1 MFYMFSLLLLI
12 LATNECHGAW
22 QLLDYDPV
30 ADPKAIIH
38 SGTSA
43 RFTVLTSS
51 LIRLEYDSKGKFE
64 DRQSFTIFNRKLA
77 VPKFTNTSN
86 NGILTIKTS
95 DLTLTYA
102 EGQKF
107 NSTSLTIDGHING
120 FNFTY
125 KPSDKGIDYDNSIS
139 QNLLGTVNALDT
151 IHVAIPLNCTIT
163 GKNYC
168 SWAVIGRMGYAL
180 INDTKSA
187 MLDGNW
193 LSEKDN
199 YNTYDW
205 YFFGHGM
212 NYKQALK
219 DFSLISGKHSIVPRY
234 ALGSWH
240 SRWYDYSDLSAKQ
253 VVENYE
259 SREIPLDIFVWDM
272 NWHLYG
278 PWGCYT
284 WNPALYPF
292 YNLTQAWMNKKGLR
306 TTANIHDDN
315 GIQNYEMYY
324 KQAAAALGVTNGQ
337 GIAFNVT
344 DENYMLT
351 LQDIIQT
358 PIMEQ
363 SDNSYNGFDFW
374 WIDWQ
379 QGENT
384 GVYYTTINPTLWL
397 NYVRHTTH
405 IRRKENIRGL
415 VLGRY
420 GGYGNQRYAVGFSG
434 DNGHSWQMLQWLP
447 YFTSTA
453 ANVAYEWSHDIM
465 GENNANDKNEANT
478 RWIQFGAFSPVFR
491 IHDRGVGEG
500 GCANNENGCE
510 LVDIWTHPWT
520 NIDIER
526 NALQQRAE
534 LLPYLYNASYELFTD
549 NIQLTRPIYYEY
561 PTLDIAYQVGYEYYL
576 GNNMI
581 ISPVANPSGDGGVFN
596 LSQQQIYLPPNQY
609 FYELH
614 SGYYY
619 LNTDSSGGK
628 PMNRSFD
635 LSEIPIYIVASSV
648 ISLQPFIGK
657 KCIGRAN
664 NNHYEH
670 ILWDIFPKPTM
681 DDIYRETFIMED
693 DGYTNDYLKNINIMT
708 KFKWNL
714 DTNNQF
720 TASVIST
727 GNYSGFESNRRYS
740 IKIHNIL
747 PPKSVSCNGNVLTYN
762 KLYYGNKNDESTW
775 FYDGKEMALIANCQ
789 STNAFDI
796 TSITMNFNRNWID
809 DLKITNGMKGKINR
823 AIMCKQSLDERNVNY
838 GTDRVNLTTV
848 AGYSTSLGY
857 VGADYN
863 TFYNMIKQFNDLYN
877 NAVKE
882 VDALNVNSVGLPRL
896 QYCLNLLQTIYQ

>member
-534 LLPYLYNASYELFTD
+534 LLPYLYNASYELYVD
-549 NIQLTRPIYYEY
+549 NIQLIRPMYYEF
-561 PTLDIAYQVGYEYYL
+561 PIEDDAYNAIFEYML
-576 GNNMI
+576 GNNLI
-581 ISPVANPSGDGGVFN
+581 ISPVTTPSGDGGIFN
-596 LSQQQIYLPPNQY
+596 LTCQNIWIPPQGMW
-609 FYELH
+609 YEYH

-619 LNTDSSGGK
+619 GK
-628 PMNRSFD
+628 DTKFGNIKRWMD
-635 LSEIPIYIVASSV
+635 LSEVPIYVRTSSI
-648 ISLQPFIGK
+648 ISIQPYDK
-657 KCIGRAN
+657 YNNIGRAGN
-664 NNHYEH
+664 ISYSH
-670 ILWDIFPKPTM
+670 LRWDIFPTPNM
-681 DDIYRETFIMED
+681 DDDSINDRQTILYED
-693 DGYTNDYLKNINIMT
+693 DGYTMNYLNETDSVYVKTIFNWNIDSNN
-708 KFKWNL
+708 KF
-714 DTNNQF
+714 
-720 TASVIST
+720 IST
-727 GNYSGFESNRRYS
+727 IKSVGNYKGFNANRRYS
-740 IKIHNIL
+740 IRIY
-747 PPKSVSCNGNVLTYN
+747 NVLTPSNVECNGKTILYN
-762 KLYYGNKNDESTW
+762 KLYYDNENSEGYYYN
-775 FYDGKEMALIANCQ
+775 GKDM
-789 STNAFDI
+789 
-796 TSITMNFNRNWID
+796 SITVNCGIINAMNSTTITMQFEQSWIND
-809 DLKITNGMKGKINR
+809 MKLTAGMKGKINR
-823 AIMCKQSLDERNVNY
+823 AILCKQSLDERNVNY
-838 GTDRVNLTTV
+838 GTDRVNLTDA
-848 AGYSTSLGY
+848 AGYSTYLGY
-857 VGADYN
+857 IGDN
-863 TFYNMIKQFNDLYN
+863 FNVMKNY
-877 NAVKE
+877 V
-882 VDALNVNSVGLPRL
+882 
-896 QYCLNLLQTIYQ
+896 